1 MRSFIL
7 IFILSI
13 DLSAQNVKQSIETV
27 FNAFTDVK
35 TNNHH
40 LTPYLLEI
48 AKNGQNIDYDDKKKL
63 EEVGFNFSSQLVT
76 RGGAKRSESAGLD
89 KFIDSGHFRLHYTTS
104 GFHAIDTKDQNN
116 NLLPDY
122 IESVIE
128 IFDYVS
134 NRLHDQMGY
143 TKPPGD
149 GYYSTSRDKGGSDHY
164 DIYIR
169 SIPSKYY
176 GYVQPEE
183 YAQGKGDN
191 EKSES
196 RVEKNAF
203 TSYMAIRNN
212 YKNFVLEEIEN
223 IKVTAA
229 HEYYHAIQF
238 GYDGWEKPWLLE
250 SSAIWMEEEIFDEIN
265 DCYQYMEDWFKYPHR
280 SLDESGFHWYG
291 SFIFFEYIE
300 QHMGGTNAI
309 RKIVEASTKS
319 NSREKDGSH
328 LAIEEALKT
337 IGYSFQQA
345 LNGMSVANQI
355 MSSTGTE
362 EFSYE
367 EAQDYPVNGPTIL
380 ETINFQIGNQ
390 DTVKSTRLSRFG
402 SQYVRIVSQK
412 PVSVN
417 LYNKSGIF
425 SDLQLNAILKKNDNS
440 YRVISGPSINID
452 PENLQSIHL
461 SIVSQD
467 TTGGNWDY
475 FLTVEDG
482 EPGTD
487 ITVPVEF
494 ILNDP
499 YPNPFNGVVKFSIYK
514 LNNSPVNIDIINLN
528 GRRIIRLHSGDLSP
542 GNHTFTWNGID
553 DSRNKVASGV
563 YYIKASGKLT
573 EEWKPITYLK

>member
-1 MRSFIL
+1 
-7 IFILSI
+7 
-13 DLSAQNVKQSIETV
+13 
-27 FNAFTDVK
+27 
-35 TNNHH
+35 
-40 LTPYLLEI
+40 
-48 AKNGQNIDYDDKKKL
+48 
-63 EEVGFNFSSQLVT
+63 
-76 RGGAKRSESAGLD
+76 
-89 KFIDSGHFRLHYTTS
+89 
-104 GFHAIDTKDQNN
+104 
-116 NLLPDY
+116 
-122 IESVIE
+122 
-128 IFDYVS
+128 
-134 NRLHDQMGY
+134 MGY

-212 YKNFVLEEIEN
+212 YKNFVLEELEN
-223 IKVTAA
+223 IKVTAV

-309 RKIVEASTKS
+309 RKIVEASTRS

-499 YPNPFNGVVKFSIYK
+499 YPNPFNGVVKFSIYM
-514 LNNSPVNIDIINLN
+514 LINSTITVDIINLN
-528 GRRIIRLHSGDLSP
+528 GKRIRRLFSGETTS

>member
-48 AKNGQNIDYDDKKKL
+48 AKNGPNIDYGDKKKL
-63 EEVGFNFSSQLVT
+63 EEVGFNFNSQLVT

-128 IFDYVS
+128 VFDYVS
-134 NRLHDQMGY
+134 NMLHDQMGY

-212 YKNFVLEEIEN
+212 YKNFVLEELEN

-475 FLTVEDG
+475 FLTVED
-482 EPGTD
+482 
-487 ITVPVEF
+487 
-494 ILNDP
+494 
-499 YPNPFNGVVKFSIYK
+499 
-514 LNNSPVNIDIINLN
+514 
-528 GRRIIRLHSGDLSP
+528 LSLI
-542 GNHTFTWNGID
+542 HI
-553 DSRNKVASGV
+553 
-563 YYIKASGKLT
+563 
-573 EEWKPITYLK
+573 